1 MTLEI
6 IAPTSDDANRQ
17 RASIGW
23 LNMQPT
29 LQKRTTY
36 IITNAVAA
44 IWSQTSFSAAQIDP
58 CRPSSRSLQLS
69 APPVRSAKP
78 GCC

>member
-1 MTLEI
+1 VQRARYMTLEI

-29 LQKRTTY
+29 LQERTTY

-44 IWSQTSFSAAQIDP
+44 IWSQPLHLDQPA
-58 CRPSSRSLQLS
+58 SSPKIRGPL
-69 APPVRSAKP
+69 
-78 GCC
+78 